1 MEKFFTVNGKKY
13 VITREFKFGKKKE
26 TYERIEV
33 YDINGKKIFSNFQ
46 PHAQISKMIENAIKS
61 DNKKKE

>member
-26 TYERIEV
+26 TYERKH
-33 YDINGKKIFSNFQ
+33 KKTHRHFGNQ
-46 PHAQISKMIENAIKS
+46 P
-61 DNKKKE
+61 